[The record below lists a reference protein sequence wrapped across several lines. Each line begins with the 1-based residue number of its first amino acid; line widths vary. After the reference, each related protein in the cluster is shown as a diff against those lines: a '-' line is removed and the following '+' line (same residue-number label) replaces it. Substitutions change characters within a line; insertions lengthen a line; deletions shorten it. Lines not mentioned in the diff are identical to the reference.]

1 MHPECTMDVVDNS
14 DFVGSTEYIIKTI
27 SESAPGSIWGVGT
40 EINLVNRIAK
50 QNTDK
55 TIFCL
60 DSMVC
65 PCSTMYRI
73 HPAYLCWVLESIE
86 SGKIINQI
94 EVDKKIINNS
104 KIALNLSLIHI

>member
-1 MHPECTMDVVDNS
+1 
-14 DFVGSTEYIIKTI
+14 
-27 SESAPGSIWGVGT
+27 
-40 EINLVNRIAK
+40 
-50 QNTDK
+50 
-55 TIFCL
+55 
-60 DSMVC
+60 MVC

-104 KIALNLSLIHI
+104 KIALNRMLSLE